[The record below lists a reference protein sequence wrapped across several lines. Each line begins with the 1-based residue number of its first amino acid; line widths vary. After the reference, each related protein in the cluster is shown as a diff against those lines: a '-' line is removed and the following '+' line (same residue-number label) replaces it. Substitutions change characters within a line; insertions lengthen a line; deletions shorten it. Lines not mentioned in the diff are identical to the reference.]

1 MIKCIVIEDQLPA
14 QRILKKYIEDEG
26 SLSLVGVFSNAFL
39 ALEALEFLKVDLIFL
54 DIHLPRLSGIEFLKS
69 LTNPPKVILTTAFS
83 DYALESYELG
93 VVDYLLKPFSFER
106 FIVAVSKVS
115 EIKSVQGLKK
125 ENTSVYIKS
134 GHQYFKVEIDSILSV
149 DADGDYT
156 DVCLVDRKYVSS
168 ESLKYWED
176 KLLTYGFIRVHK
188 SYLIN
193 TEKIAKT
200 SASYIYLEN
209 NQKIPIGRT
218 YRRIVKSQLT
228 SLSF

>member
-1 MIKCIVIEDQLPA
+1 
-14 QRILKKYIEDEG
+14 
-26 SLSLVGVFSNAFL
+26 
-39 ALEALEFLKVDLIFL
+39 
-54 DIHLPRLSGIEFLKS
+54 LSGIEFLKS

-193 TEKIAKT
+193 TEKIVKT

-209 NQKIPIGRT
+209 NRKIPIGRT

-228 SLSF
+228 SFSF